1 MRRKIS
7 IAHKHLLNLKQI
19 FNWYIIMSRWR
30 KRAVKLDKIFNMVS
44 LTTMFYLRKDQFNN
58 MLKRQVFGY
67 VGLQRGLWPKVCYWV
82 VSASASVKTTFSVI
96 FYQDFEHR
104 SRSTIKL
111 KDLAIKK
118 IILQKLFL
126 SARPLGNLKLTGN

>member
-19 FNWYIIMSRWR
+19 FNWYIIMWRWR

-44 LTTMFYLRKDQFNN
+44 LTTVFYLRKDQFNN
-58 MLKRQVFGY
+58 TLKRQVFGY

-96 FYQDFEHR
+96 FDQDFDHR
-104 SRSTIKL
+104 SRSNKNTKRSCN
-111 KDLAIKK
+111 KK
-118 IILQKLFL
+118 NNIAKTFFICKGF
-126 SARPLGNLKLTGN
+126 S